1 MQLHAPWQ
9 LHAAEVSKAQLP
21 TAPAGSMLSSLAS
34 WLLAIWMALTSATQ
48 SPFISSLNCRNFSSW
63 ALILSI
69 SASRNAF
76 LSSHANLTSSHF
88 LLCSL

>member
-9 LHAAEVSKAQLP
+9 LHAAEVSKAQLS
-21 TAPAGSMLSSLAS
+21 TAPDGNMLSSLAS
-34 WLLAIWMALTSATQ
+34 WSLATANAFTSATQ
-48 SPFISSLNCRNFSSW
+48 SPFIPSLYCRNLSSW

-69 SASRNAF
+69 SASRNTF
-76 LSSHANLTSSHF
+76 LSSHAFLTSSHL